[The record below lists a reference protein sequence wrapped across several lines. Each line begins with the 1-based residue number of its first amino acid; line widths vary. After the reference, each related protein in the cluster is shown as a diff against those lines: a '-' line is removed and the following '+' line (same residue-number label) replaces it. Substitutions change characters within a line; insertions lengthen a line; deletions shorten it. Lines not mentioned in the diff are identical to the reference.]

1 MSHLNVNHQTSG
13 TKDLRHQSLFFPR
26 KYEMDMMREYCYYAQ
41 NGFYGSNRVKT
52 LLWIQNPSGICYLWV

>member
-1 MSHLNVNHQTSG
+1 MSHLNVNHKTSG
-13 TKDLRHQSLFFPR
+13 MKDLRHQSLFFPR

-52 LLWIQNPSGICYLWV
+52 LLWIKL